1 MRILSIAALLVF
13 VGSAAAEEKKLTG
26 SWSKKADEQELKIVF
41 LKDNML
47 QFSISHGDDGCV
59 VDAKYTVDGD
69 GVLKCELTKFEKKGN
84 FPVEK
89 GKGYKFSFKA
99 EMKDKVVKLTQFDG
113 DEISDD
119 AKAAIEG
126 DYEKVAD

>member
-1 MRILSIAALLVF
+1 MRILSIAALFVF
-13 VGSAAAEEKKLTG
+13 VATAAAEEKKLAG
-26 SWSKKADEQELKIVF
+26 SWSKKADNQELKIVF

-69 GVLKCELTKFEKKGN
+69 GVVKCELTKFEKKGN
-84 FPVEK
+84 FPAEK
-89 GKGYKFSFKA
+89 EKGYKFSFKA
-99 EMKDKVVKLTQFDG
+99 EMKDKVVKVTQFDG
-113 DEISDD
+113 EEINDETKSIL
-119 AKAAIEG
+119 EG